1 MSVPLSARRASRLWF
16 LLLFA
21 GSGSMAPLSA
31 EVTGRSWLGDH
42 GDGGNGSWSTPGNWN
57 PVGVPVNTGSDNHIA
72 NFYLDNNLLDAPTAK
87 VTLAGATAAR
97 GIVIGV
103 GKAVTMELDAGTALS
118 LGTKSIAVGTD
129 LETGVANA
137 PASLTMKG
145 SAGGNST
152 VSLGGL
158 LEFRNASTLTFSGPN
173 LAVTSTVTNNG
184 QSRMIGV
191 DNHLNVEAGAS
202 VELYSLWAGN
212 GTATTTNGHGNAVV
226 VKGAQSKLVI
236 SGGNGNIGLRIGSFG
251 GTSTIAAAYGNSLS
265 VESGATVEVT
275 TGTGGTN
282 QNNLSIGTGE
292 WARSNSVIVTGADS
306 TLALKDGSAIHIG
319 NTSQNNRGDNRLEVR
334 DGAKV
339 VTNGQTT
346 IYDYINTL
354 GVGANRLTIANGGT
368 FRSSSTI
375 ENRSLLQLAAGGVL
389 EGADAL
395 GDPQALGVSVTST
408 GRFEVAG
415 TGLGQTVTTSVAANG
430 TFAIGLTDGVTGNTT
445 ASLLTLQSTVAF
457 TAGSLLEMSIFN
469 GNTSD
474 QINFAPEGGLLTGNV
489 TLRLVFENGYTPES
503 GGSWTLFTGETGGIT
518 ATFDLS
524 QLDPLLWNTDQFNEQ
539 GQWKLVAIPES
550 SSVALSLAGLL
561 TAAIVLRRR
570 TLS

>member
-1 MSVPLSARRASRLWF
+1 
-16 LLLFA
+16 
-21 GSGSMAPLSA
+21 MAPLSA
-31 EVTGRSWLGDH
+31 QVTGKSWLGDN
-42 GDGGNGSWSTPGNWN
+42 GDGGNGSWSTPENWN
-57 PVGVPVNTGSDNHIA
+57 PAGVPAYLASDNHIA
-72 NFYLDNNLLDAPTAK
+72 NFYLNNGELDASTAK
-87 VTLAGATAAR
+87 VTLAGTPGAR
-97 GIVIGV
+97 GIFVGV
-103 GKAVTMELDAGTALS
+103 GKTVTMELAAGTALS
-118 LGTKSIAVGTD
+118 LGTKSISVGTNLD
-129 LETGVANA
+129 TGVPLA

-173 LAVTSTVTNNG
+173 LAVTSTLTNNG

-191 DNHLNVEAGAS
+191 DNRLNVEAGAS

-212 GTATTTNGHGNAVV
+212 GAATTTNGHGNAVV

-236 SGGNGNIGLRIGSFG
+236 SGGNGNIGLRIGSIS

-265 VESGATVEVT
+265 VESGGTVEVT

-282 QNNLSIGTGE
+282 QNNLSIGNGA

-319 NTSQNNRGDNRLEVR
+319 NTSQDNRGDNHLEVR

-339 VTNGQTT
+339 VTSGQTT
-346 IYDYINTL
+346 IYDYTNTL

-395 GDPQALGVSVTST
+395 SNPQALGVSVTST
-408 GRFEVAG
+408 GRFEAAG
-415 TGLGQTVTTSVAANG
+415 TGLGSTVTTNVAANG

-445 ASLLTLQSTVAF
+445 ASLLTLRSTVAF
-457 TAGSLLEMSIFN
+457 TTGSLLEISIFN
-469 GNTSD
+469 ASTSD
-474 QINFAPEGGLLTGNV
+474 QIDFAPAGGILTGNV
-489 TLRLVFENGYTPES
+489 KLDLVFENGYTPES
-503 GGSWTLFTGETGGIT
+503 GGSWTLFTGETGDIT

-524 QLDPLLWNTDQFNEQ
+524 QLDPLLWDTDQFNQQ
-539 GQWKLVAIPES
+539 GGWKLVAIPES
-550 SSVALSLAGLL
+550 SSAMLSLVGFLATAVLL
-561 TAAIVLRRR
+561 RSRL
-570 TLS
+570 LS